1 MHRNWPCQV
10 IESYLVRPIAEKP
23 GVKLTGFPQSG
34 RGDRSL
40 FCDLYDRC
48 LNLAAAQDWESFNC
62 QNCSYE
68 NKGKISFNC
77 AAFNDIAFNEPEPDE
92 PFYLCSEELI
102 DRLILNRANQEDLL
116 IMMIDGDAHDD
127 K

>member
-68 NKGKISFNC
+68 NKGTRERSALIALPLTTLLLMSRNLTNRFIC
-77 AAFNDIAFNEPEPDE
+77 AARN
-92 PFYLCSEELI
+92 
-102 DRLILNRANQEDLL
+102 LL
-116 IMMIDGDAHDD
+116 TG
-127 K
+127 